1 MKKKKKK
8 RNSKIKFRNN
18 LSNRVYPSLTS
29 IQSQKNRRKRRENR
43 GEGRGIMKNNAGG
56 KNLKRIGRLRRG

>member
-1 MKKKKKK
+1 MKNKKKKK

-43 GEGRGIMKNNAGG
+43 GEGRGITVKNNAGG
-56 KNLKRIGRLRRG
+56 